1 MKILLSGSI
10 CLTDLIDQ
18 AKQKNE
24 SFTKASNGKIYFN
37 FSQWI
42 NEDPDQ
48 YGNHSSLKL
57 NPPKD
62 STSERIYF
70 ANAKRIELTSSA
82 EALTESDIEG
92 IDEDDLPF

>member
-10 CLTDLIDQ
+10 CLSDLIDQ
-18 AKQKNE
+18 AKKKNE
-24 SFTKASNGKIYFN
+24 AFTKGSNGKIYFN
-37 FSQWI
+37 FSQWL

-62 STSERIYF
+62 SKSERVYF

-92 IDEDDLPF
+92 IDEEDLPF